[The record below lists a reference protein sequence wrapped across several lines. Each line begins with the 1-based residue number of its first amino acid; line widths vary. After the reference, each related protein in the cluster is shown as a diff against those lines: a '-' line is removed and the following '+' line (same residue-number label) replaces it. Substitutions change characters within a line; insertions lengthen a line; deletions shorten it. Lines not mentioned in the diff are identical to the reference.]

1 MATLRQ
7 YFETDFDYPIK
18 IKLLHN
24 IQSENIEGNLLL
36 DVEANAAFVEW
47 YIPGTGRTF
56 NYFIELLKSLPK
68 PGDGINFGKVITLPS
83 AKQCHA
89 TFNIQNREVLGVDYQ
104 LWGDSEWSS
113 ALKVAG
119 TRRLFM
125 YSETDLSE
133 YEIAEL
139 KKSAEVLGHMLRFR
153 STKYAQHRTELE
165 HPLAFISHDS
175 RDKADVARPI
185 ASGLQRMNCSVWY
198 DEFSLKIGDHLRDSI
213 EKGLREC
220 KKCVLILSPH
230 FFSNTGWTKKEFD
243 SVFTREILEGERLV
257 LPVWHGVTKKQ
268 VYDYSPSLLNIKGL
282 DWSTV
287 EEDEACQQLYS
298 AISG

>member
-18 IKLLHN
+18 VNLSHN
-24 IQSENIEGNLLL
+24 FQNEGIEGNLLL

-47 YIPGTGRTF
+47 YIQGTGRTF

-68 PGDGINFGKVITLPS
+68 LGDHVTLGYGGIKLPS

-89 TFNIQNREVLGVDYQ
+89 TFCIKNFETFGVDYQ
-104 LWGDSEWSS
+104 LWGDPEWTS
-113 ALKVAG
+113 ALKAAG
-119 TRRLFM
+119 TKRLFI

-133 YEIAEL
+133 HEIAEL
-139 KKSAEVLGHMLRFR
+139 KRIAESLNYMLRFR
-153 STKYAQHRTELE
+153 STKYAQHRAKLE

-198 DEFSLKIGDHLRDSI
+198 DEFSLKVGDHLRDSI
-213 EKGLREC
+213 ENGLRKC
-220 KKCVLILSPH
+220 KKCVLVLSPH

-243 SVFTREILEGERLV
+243 RS
-257 LPVWHGVTKKQ
+257 Q
-268 VYDYSPSLLNIKGL
+268 
-282 DWSTV
+282 
-287 EEDEACQQLYS
+287 
-298 AISG
+298 